1 MAKTRQSPTLAFG
14 VEPSNR
20 NYRLRLARYRYQS
33 EALSRLLPDGPG
45 KVLDAGCGR
54 GRLPRYWAK
63 WSAQIK
69 QPTFTGFDLLPEKLA
84 LAKDS
89 GYETLVQQDITKS
102 WQFHDASFDAVI
114 CEQVLEHLDD
124 QAFAFALGEMRR
136 VLRPGGAVL
145 IGTPVFKQIEA
156 LFVPVFSPINKL
168 FHKLKDANNPGHEQ
182 HLTLN
187 QLTKCVQKAGFSVDQ
202 ARGFRIFT
210 LPNNWLED
218 SLWYYDWQRKLG
230 KQHPGWCIEA
240 TLTAIKQ

>member
-1 MAKTRQSPTLAFG
+1 MTKTKQSPTLAFE

-45 KVLDAGCGR
+45 KILDAGCGR

-63 WSAQIK
+63 WGAQTR
-69 QPTFTGFDLLPEKLA
+69 QPAFMGFDLLQGKLT

-89 GYETLVQQDITKS
+89 GYETLVQQDITRPWK
-102 WQFHDASFDAVI
+102 FDDTCFDAVI

-124 QAFAFALGEMRR
+124 QDLGFALGEMHR

-156 LFVPVFSPINKL
+156 LFVP
-168 FHKLKDANNPGHEQ
+168 
-182 HLTLN
+182 
-187 QLTKCVQKAGFSVDQ
+187 
-202 ARGFRIFT
+202 IFFA
-210 LPNNWLED
+210 
-218 SLWYYDWQRKLG
+218 
-230 KQHPGWCIEA
+230 H
-240 TLTAIKQ
+240 